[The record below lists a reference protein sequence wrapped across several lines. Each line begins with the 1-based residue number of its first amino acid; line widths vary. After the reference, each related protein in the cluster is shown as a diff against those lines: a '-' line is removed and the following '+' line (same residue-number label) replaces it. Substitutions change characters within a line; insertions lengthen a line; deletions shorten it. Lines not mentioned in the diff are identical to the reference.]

1 MPRKYEHHDVVR
13 RWADSRMNP
22 GAPDPY
28 PEHKS
33 GRMIARGDVLYS
45 WGTHFPLVRAIR
57 KRGKVVQFLL
67 NGDTW
72 GGRNGWAAGAGNDTS
87 NHQRVV
93 LRVIEEIGLPY
104 VTVPQSVLDAAGIDD
119 TSVTLVHRTA
129 DWYENKVE
137 EFEAEPE
144 YSRWVYDEETVK
156 GTGVWVHHRTGT
168 TFTAGWQTD
177 GNGHRTYET
186 SPPGQPTYGE
196 FVRSG
201 YDDKPAREAEYQQYL
216 AAERRWQLEWTK
228 YPAVTKRTGRKHLV
242 YKGHQLEQY
251 QREDGTVGSRYHWR
265 RHWLGES
272 LIKAKIPHTAEV
284 RCPTCRG
291 TGLHPHAEAFPGAEG
306 PLTERQDSMW
316 HRWQTHGTGPEPR
329 HSIGSRIE
337 ERCETCASRRTI
349 RATRFRTAYFLSGF
363 DHNEPLPSY
372 FFTELPP
379 DARPSTIDEAYEAL
393 KPATVRLAEEMG
405 RTVHRQGDQFFIEM
419 PGLTLREL
427 KRQGGEHH
435 KRGGPGREKQQWEP
449 EVKQSWHQPPRFQR
463 YINENCWLNGTT
475 HEASEVVRLGGA
487 TYVRGI
493 VRHVPDGRTPDHV
506 PLHLGTKSLWL
517 NVPNRTPVGR

>member
-1 MPRKYEHHDVVR
+1 MT
-13 RWADSRMNP
+13 P

-33 GRMIARGDVLYS
+33 RRLVARGDVLYS
-45 WGTHFPLVRAIR
+45 WGTHFPLIR
-57 KRGKVVQFLL
+57 LIRGRNRKPVGFLL
-67 NGDTW
+67 NGDRWT
-72 GGRNGWAAGAGNDTS
+72 GARGWAASSGNDTGS
-87 NHQRVV
+87 HQTVV
-93 LRVIEEIGLPY
+93 LRMAEEFKESLGLWF

-137 EFEAEPE
+137 SFVDQPSDVKWTYAHRYELGGWINSRTGEFRQSSARYGYGQGPKQETCERCDRSLPGWQW
-144 YSRWVYDEETVK
+144 RHHEETWDEYNAMHQELLAHARFRHGEWEPV
-156 GTGVWVHHRTGT
+156 TGREINTGQRSLTPTRHWGSEWTLEDQPDSPTGT
-168 TFTAGWQTD
+168 VYT
-177 GNGHRTYET
+177 
-186 SPPGQPTYGE
+186 
-196 FVRSG
+196 
-201 YDDKPAREAEYQQYL
+201 K
-216 AAERRWQLEWTK
+216 RWQ
-228 YPAVTKRTGRKHLV
+228 
-242 YKGHQLEQY
+242 
-251 QREDGTVGSRYHWR
+251 

-272 LIKAKIPHTAEV
+272 LIKAKIPYATDV

-291 TGLHPHAEAFPGAEG
+291 TGIHPHAEAFPGAEG
-306 PLTERQDSMW
+306 PLTERQDAMW
-316 HRWQTHGTGPEPR
+316 HRWQVHGTGPEPR
-329 HSIGSRIE
+329 HSIGSRLE
-337 ERCETCASRRTI
+337 ERCETCSSRRTI

-379 DARPSTIDEAYEAL
+379 DARPSTIEEAYEAL

-405 RTVHRQGDQFFIEM
+405 RRVERQGDQFFIEM

-427 KRQGGEHH
+427 KRQGAEHH

-449 EVKQSWHQPPRFQR
+449 DEPQRWHQKPRFQR

-506 PLHLGTKSLWL
+506 PLHLGSKTLWL